1 MTIYIVLQA
10 TGEIMNAT
18 ITIISIYAIM
28 SLVSFILFFIDKKR
42 AETKGWRIREYYLHL
57 VELLGGWPGAL
68 LGQKFLRHKTK
79 KWSYRIVLWLII
91 LSHAA
96 LWGYF
101 IYGLSTKF
109 WW

>member
-1 MTIYIVLQA
+1 MT
-10 TGEIMNAT
+10 AT
-18 ITIISIYAIM
+18 ITIISIYLFM

-42 AETKGWRIREYYLHL
+42 STTGGWRIKEYYLHL

-68 LGQKFLRHKTK
+68 LGQKFIRHKTK
-79 KWSYRIVLWLII
+79 KFSYKIVLWLII
-91 LSHAA
+91 LVHA
-96 LWGYF
+96 LFWGYF

>member
-1 MTIYIVLQA
+1 MT
-10 TGEIMNAT
+10 AT
-18 ITIISIYAIM
+18 ITVISIYLFM
-28 SLVSFILFFIDKKR
+28 SLVCFVLFFIDKKR
-42 AETKGWRIREYYLHL
+42 SEANGWRIGEYYLHL

-68 LGQKFLRHKTK
+68 LGQKFIRHKTK
-79 KWSYRIVLWLII
+79 KTSYKIILWLII
-91 LSHAA
+91 LVHII

>member
-1 MTIYIVLQA
+1 MT
-10 TGEIMNAT
+10 AT
-18 ITIISIYAIM
+18 ITVISIYLFM
-28 SLVSFILFFIDKKR
+28 SLVCFILFFIDKKR
-42 AETKGWRIREYYLHL
+42 SVASGWRIKEYHLHL

-68 LGQKFLRHKTK
+68 LGQKFIRHKTK
-79 KWSYRIVLWLII
+79 KTRYKIVLWLII
-91 LSHAA
+91 LTHGL